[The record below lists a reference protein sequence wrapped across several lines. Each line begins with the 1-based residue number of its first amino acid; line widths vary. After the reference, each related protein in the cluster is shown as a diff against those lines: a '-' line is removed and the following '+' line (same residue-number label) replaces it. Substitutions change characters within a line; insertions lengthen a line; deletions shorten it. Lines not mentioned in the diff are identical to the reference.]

1 MKYFYIAVTI
11 QENGKYYSYV
21 VKANNQENLLSKLK
35 IKNIVT
41 ATIAATE
48 QQAYSFVTV
57 GILSLKKTMNI
68 YSMKHFNK
76 KVPEPFRGF
85 VFSAVIIR
93 LYFFCPKNALKTAFI
108 FYSITSPINIYGLK

>member
-41 ATIAATE
+41 ATVAATK
-48 QQAYSFVTV
+48 QQAD
-57 GILSLKKTMNI
+57 
-68 YSMKHFNK
+68 
-76 KVPEPFRGF
+76 
-85 VFSAVIIR
+85 
-93 LYFFCPKNALKTAFI
+93 ALVNCWNLIAKRNNEYLFDETF
-108 FYSITSPINIYGLK
+108 